1 MHIALP
7 HTRTHAKPI
16 YMLLDHRYTT
26 RMPLLYN
33 ANAYGNAT
41 GCRDVGWWADGGRLM
56 GCRHVSRPVRYAS
69 VTSTSF
75 TFSRPIDDTLRHF
88 MQAISS
94 RTAKPGDC
102 IHFEGLRTRRP
113 AATPHV
119 IIGVRSSDEYIYIYS
134 TRTPHSQCKRNMGA
148 TFVHH
153 QNEHEHT
160 QYTLIDTK
168 TINTQRR
175 THVCG
180 MRVRTRTPTHQI
192 SWRKSRAARSVDRSV
207 TTYVRMSD
215 DLGLDHIFSRAQFC
229 VEWRRWSEWEASTF
243 LDDNNSGGKGGG
255 VWRRSEETATQRAEF
270 ITTAGSST
278 YRRAGQL
285 ETRDLMSYLVCI
297 FLLQHDGR

>member
-1 MHIALP
+1 MQTNSRRHRYPSSRLHAPMHIALP

-113 AATPHV
+113 AAPTPHV
-119 IIGVRSSDEYIYIYS
+119 IIGVRSSDEYIYIAHARHTANANGTWELRSSIIRTSTS
-134 TRTPHSQCKRNMGA
+134 TR
-148 TFVHH
+148 
-153 QNEHEHT
+153 
-160 QYTLIDTK
+160 
-168 TINTQRR
+168 NTR
-175 THVCG
+175 
-180 MRVRTRTPTHQI
+180 
-192 SWRKSRAARSVDRSV
+192 
-207 TTYVRMSD
+207 
-215 DLGLDHIFSRAQFC
+215 
-229 VEWRRWSEWEASTF
+229 
-243 LDDNNSGGKGGG
+243 
-255 VWRRSEETATQRAEF
+255 
-270 ITTAGSST
+270 
-278 YRRAGQL
+278 
-285 ETRDLMSYLVCI
+285 
-297 FLLQHDGR
+297 